1 MDTDIE
7 NVSLSNGYAEKGF
20 NLILESDQ
28 KVVFLRSTN
37 LRRVIL
43 GLIDVEGTRDDGD
56 SGLFIFSPWLEPV
69 LRPESRRKAETIAIF
84 RGTVKSFQQ
93 SLTPR

>member
-1 MDTDIE
+1 MDANIE
-7 NVSLSNGYAEKGF
+7 NFSLSNGYAEKRF

-28 KVVFLRSTN
+28 KMVFLRSTN

-43 GLIDVEGTRDDGD
+43 GLTDVEGTGDDGY
-56 SGLFIFSPWLEPV
+56 SGPFIFSPWLEPV

-84 RGTVKSFQQ
+84 RGTV
-93 SLTPR
+93 